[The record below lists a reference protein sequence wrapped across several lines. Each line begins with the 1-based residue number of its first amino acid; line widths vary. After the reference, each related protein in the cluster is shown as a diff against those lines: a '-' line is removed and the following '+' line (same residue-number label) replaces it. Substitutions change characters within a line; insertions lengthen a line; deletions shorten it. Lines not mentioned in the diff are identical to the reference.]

1 MGAAEYIVRLAPVAL
16 LFVLAGCGGPAVAP
30 MTDRSQSSAPPARVT
45 GTQATRSAADV
56 HIVRR
61 GDTLYSIA
69 WQAGVDFRRLA
80 QWNGITP
87 PYVLKPGQ
95 RISFRP
101 RAGTVA
107 ATKQPSRAAS
117 TASTQPARATPKNA
131 RALPVNSWV
140 WPADGRVAAKF
151 SLTRGNKGIDIVGRA
166 GATVR
171 AAAAGKVVYA
181 GTGLRG
187 YGRLIIVKHND
198 TFLSAYAH
206 NRRILVEE
214 SQAVSR
220 GQKIAEMGDSG
231 ANSVKLHFEIRQQGK
246 PIDPLRYLPRI

>member
-1 MGAAEYIVRLAPVAL
+1 
-16 LFVLAGCGGPAVAP
+16 
-30 MTDRSQSSAPPARVT
+30 RVT
-45 GTQATRSAADV
+45 GTQAQRGGADV

-80 QWNGITP
+80 QWNAIVP
-87 PYVLKPGQ
+87 PYLIKPGQ
-95 RISFRP
+95 RIAFRP
-101 RAGTVA
+101 RVRAADVA
-107 ATKQPSRAAS
+107 KQPSRATP
-117 TASTQPARATPKNA
+117 TASSQPARAAPTGAGN
-131 RALPVNSWV
+131 LPVKSWV
-140 WPADGRVAAKF
+140 WPADGHVTEKF
-151 SLTRGNKGIDIVGRA
+151 SITRGNKGIDIAGSA

-198 TFLSAYAH
+198 AFLSAYAH
-206 NRRILVEE
+206 NRRMLVEE
-214 SQAVSR
+214 GQGVSR

-231 ANSVKLHFEIRQQGK
+231 ANSVKLHFEIREQGK